1 MIAILLIIIGC
12 YAVDIFKC
20 HGKPKHIPLYQA
32 SLSLVICGLF
42 YQVIIPVFSSGNTAK
57 RLAEVDY
64 SSTATISKTDPI
76 VRPAW
81 RTLAAKQREEEQTRE
96 VLREINDLAAKNGVD
111 KVIVCGHCAD
121 DDTKLEKEDYNF
133 LWPVKGKVIQ
143 SFHER
148 GSEGTNFSTPEGT
161 PVVAIQDGEV
171 AYADEKLAG
180 YGKLIII
187 RHRNGFIS
195 AYAHNSELLVK
206 KGDRVSRD
214 SIIAKSGHTG
224 NVASPQLYFEIRYG
238 HKPVDPNKIIPNDT
252 KHFSQNY

>member
-1 MIAILLIIIGC
+1 MITILLIIIGC
-12 YAVDIFKC
+12 YAVDIFKR
-20 HGKPKHIPLYQA
+20 HGKPEYISFYQTT
-32 SLSLVICGLF
+32 LSLVICGLF

-64 SSTATISKTDPI
+64 RSTATISKTDPI

-96 VLREINDLAAKNGVD
+96 VLREINYLAAKNGVD

-133 LWPVKGKVIQ
+133 LWPVKGKAIQ

-148 GSEGTNFSTPEGT
+148 GSEGINFSIPEGT
-161 PVVAIQDGEV
+161 SVVASHDGEV

-180 YGKLIII
+180 YGKLILI
-187 RHRNGFIS
+187 RHRNGFVS

-206 KGDRVSRD
+206 KGDRVYRD
-214 SIIAKSGHTG
+214 QVIAKSGHTG
-224 NVASPQLYFEIRYG
+224 NVASPQLHFELRRG
-238 HKPVDPNKIIPNDT
+238 TSPVDPTKIIPNDT

>member
-1 MIAILLIIIGC
+1 MITILLIIIGC
-12 YAVDIFKC
+12 YAVDIFKR
-20 HGKPKHIPLYQA
+20 HRKPEYIAFYQTT
-32 SLSLVICGLF
+32 LSLVICGLF
-42 YQVIIPVFSSGNTAK
+42 YQVIVPVFSSESIAK
-57 RLAEVDY
+57 RLAKVDY
-64 SSTATISKTDPI
+64 GSTATISKTDPI
-76 VRPAW
+76 VRPEW
-81 RTLAAKQREEEQTRE
+81 NPLVAKQKEEEQVRE

-111 KVIVCGHCAD
+111 KVIVCGDCAEND
-121 DDTKLEKEDYNF
+121 AKFEKVDYNF
-133 LWPVKGKVIQ
+133 IWPVKDKAILL
-143 SFHER
+143 FHEQ
-148 GSEGTNFSTPEGT
+148 GSEGINFSTPEGT

-195 AYAHNSELLVK
+195 AYAHNSKLLVK

-238 HKPVDPNKIIPNDT
+238 HISVDPNKIIPNDT